1 MKIGIIGL
9 KPLWQLQ
16 EIRGYRKALIAD
28 EEEDMPTAEINLK
41 AYNDLLLSC
50 QDNVTFEIVEEAT
63 SEMFKEGDARVVWK
77 ILKKKFKA
85 TTGAAKVQLKL
96 EFQQMTLEEGEDPDE
111 WINKLQLV
119 RRRLRVFGT
128 DISEDD
134 LILHILNNL
143 PKTSETTEEICEDD
157 LTRGV
162 LTFETLRERLR
173 AKFR

>member
-96 EFQQMTLEEGEDPDE
+96 EFQQMTLEEG
-111 WINKLQLV
+111 
-119 RRRLRVFGT
+119 
-128 DISEDD
+128 
-134 LILHILNNL
+134 
-143 PKTSETTEEICEDD
+143 
-157 LTRGV
+157 
-162 LTFETLRERLR
+162 
-173 AKFR
+173 